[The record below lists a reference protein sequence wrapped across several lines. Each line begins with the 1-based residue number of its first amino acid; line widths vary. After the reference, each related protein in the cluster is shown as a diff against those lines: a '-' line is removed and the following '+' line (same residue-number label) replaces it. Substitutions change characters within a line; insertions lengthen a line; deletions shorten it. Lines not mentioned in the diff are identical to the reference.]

1 MTKTPEQLA
10 DEIVVEWQNTGTC
23 CDETGRSVG
32 MQYSTLVKLIAQALQ
47 EREAKLVSALKF
59 YSDNFHDDGETARQ
73 ALKEVGVL

>member
-1 MTKTPEQLA
+1 MTKTPEPFDITLNIIEASKNGGTICETHLA
-10 DEIVVEWQNTGTC
+10 IFISNVI
-23 CDETGRSVG
+23 
-32 MQYSTLVKLIAQALQ
+32 IAERKALQ